1 MTTMHY
7 TLRHI
12 LVRRRP
18 GHPAQGLLTCGGR
31 THVCALGKGGIKAL
45 KREGDGATP
54 LGTMRL
60 VSGWYRPDQVRLR
73 SAALSLSRIGDHSGW
88 CDAVHDRNYN
98 RPVTLPYPASH
109 ESMKRIDHLYDLVI
123 VLDYNL
129 RPRRS
134 GGGSAI
140 FLHAARVE
148 MTPTEGCVA
157 LPLPVLMRLLPRLS
171 RRTVLTVLG

>member
-1 MTTMHY
+1 MHY

-18 GHPAQGLLTCGGR
+18 GQKSQGLFCFAGK

-54 LGTMRL
+54 LGSMRL
-60 VSGWYRPDQVRLR
+60 VGGWYRPDHVHLR
-73 SAALSLSRIGDHSGW
+73 SAPLMLSRIGERSGW

-98 RPVTLPYPASH
+98 RPVNLPYPASH
-109 ESMKRIDHLYDLVI
+109 EVMERPDHLYDLVV
-123 VLDYNL
+123 VLDFNL
-129 RPRRS
+129 RPRRR

-140 FLHAARVE
+140 FLHAARTGL
-148 MTPTEGCVA
+148 TPTEGCVA
-157 LPLPVLMRLLPRLS
+157 LPLPVLKRMLPHLS
-171 RRTVLTVLG
+171 DRTVLTVLG

>member
-1 MTTMHY
+1 MTS

-12 LVRRRP
+12 TVRRKP
-18 GHPAQGLLTCGGR
+18 GETSKGLLSVGGK

-54 LGTMRL
+54 LGSMRL
-60 VSGWYRPDQVRLR
+60 VSGWYRPDHVGLR
-73 SAALSLSRIGDHSGW
+73 SAPLNLQKIKHNSGW
-88 CDAVHDRNYN
+88 CDAVDDRNYN

-109 ESMKRIDHLYDLVI
+109 ETMQRSDHLYDLVI
-123 VLDYNL
+123 VLDFNL
-129 RPRRS
+129 GPRRR

-140 FLHAARVE
+140 FLHAARPG

-157 LPLPVLMRLLPRLS
+157 LPLPLLRRLVPRLS
-171 RRTVLTVLG
+171 RQTVLTVLG